1 MPQSRGR
8 DVLCTCPMSVVS
20 FLTQGC
26 GWGHPAGGTHPGER
40 SGFLSW
46 MVRADAHVGGAW
58 GEALSEPCSKDAASR
73 QKFSVSMSLE
83 DKSINPLVP
92 MVPPQGGESGFIF
105 LTHKTGK

>member
-1 MPQSRGR
+1 MLQSRGR

-26 GWGHPAGGTHPGER
+26 GWGHPAGGIHPGER

-46 MVRADAHVGGAW
+46 TVRADAHVGGAW
-58 GEALSEPCSKDAASR
+58 REALSEPCSKDAASR
-73 QKFSVSMSLE
+73 QKLSVSMSLE
-83 DKSINPLVP
+83 DKPINPLVP

-105 LTHKTGK
+105 PHP